1 PILVGPH
8 AVRPDV
14 RLVARTPVTQPVGG
28 ARRLPDAA
36 APRRSATGL
45 ALLTVW
51 AVVLAAAPS
60 ALALRD
66 PDRLWQ
72 VGSGTFADK
81 LYPTARQTLE
91 HLVARYPDDPRVPD
105 AWLLLGKARLAQND
119 LGPALEAFRRAQKF
133 RPVPGRSQEA
143 KFWEAETLARL
154 GQAARALT
162 VFLEHHA
169 AHPDAADARPLLG
182 VARLA
187 QGATRA
193 GMADLRAFATANP
206 THELVHAAR
215 LKIAE
220 GERREA
226 LGRAQAA

>member
-1 PILVGPH
+1 M
-8 AVRPDV
+8 
-14 RLVARTPVTQPVGG
+14 TQPVGG

-66 PDRLWQ
+66 ADRLWQ

-154 GQAARALT
+154 GRYEEARAAWDAVVRADPASPL
-162 VFLEHHA
+162 A
-169 AHPDAADARPLLG
+169 PDAVYGLGWLEVARPRGHLPP
-182 VARLA
+182 R
-187 QGATRA
+187 
-193 GMADLRAFATANP
+193 ANP
-206 THELVHAAR
+206 
-215 LKIAE
+215 
-220 GERREA
+220 RRA
-226 LGRAQAA
+226 QTVRRGRAVADPVSGEVPRPTARR